1 VNGRRR
7 APLIAMGAAAAAA
20 AALLAAATA
29 AFLALQGR
37 AEGAALYEGRQPLV
51 ARVSGHEQPLPAL
64 ATRCVNCHEG
74 AQAIGPALNERT
86 LAQPL
91 PRRGGP
97 PSRYDAAALCRLLR
111 EGIDPA
117 SVIVPRAMPRYEID
131 TRACEALWSHLQN
144 R

>member
-1 VNGRRR
+1 MSGRRR
-7 APLIAMGAAAAAA
+7 TPLVTIAVAAGAAAG
-20 AALLAAATA
+20 LLAVATA

-37 AEGAALYEGRQPLV
+37 AEGAAMYEGRQPLV

-64 ATRCVNCHEG
+64 AARCVNCHEG

-86 LAQPL
+86 LARLL

-117 SVIVPRAMPRYEID
+117 SVLVPRAMPRYEVD
-131 TRACEALWSHLQN
+131 GRACEALWSHLQS